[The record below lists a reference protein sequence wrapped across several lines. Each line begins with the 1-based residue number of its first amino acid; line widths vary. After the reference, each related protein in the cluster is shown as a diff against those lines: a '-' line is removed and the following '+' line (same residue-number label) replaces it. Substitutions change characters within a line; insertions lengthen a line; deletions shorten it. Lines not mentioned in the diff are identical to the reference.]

1 MAKKIKRKTQ
11 SELNDIFG
19 FNPREMTLDQ
29 KKQYL
34 KRIAER
40 ANKRITR
47 LNTSGIYSYA
57 LQRAQSELAR
67 EGRKRFSY
75 KRPKT
80 EHQIIREI
88 YMIESFLS
96 LESSLVSNV
105 KKIQDKAYNTLAKNL
120 EKKGVHVKD
129 IKLNRN
135 DFYRFLN
142 SQEFK
147 DLADKYGSGWVVEDI
162 TRTMDS
168 NKKITLDQIIKDY
181 EEFMKEDLPFEAVEL
196 KHKGAISN
204 YDQYRKKRKKQRET

>member
-11 SELNDIFG
+11 SELNDVFG
-19 FNPREMTLDQ
+19 FNPREMTMDQ
-29 KKQYL
+29 KQQYL
-34 KRIAER
+34 RKVVER

-47 LNTSGIYSYA
+47 LNKSGIYSYA
-57 LQRAQSELAR
+57 LNRAQAELAR

-88 YMIESFLS
+88 YMVESFLS

-105 KKIQDKAYNTLAKNL
+105 KKIQDKAFNTLSRKL
-120 EKKGVHVKD
+120 ESKGVNVKD
-129 IKLNRN
+129 IKLNKN

-147 DLADKYGSGWVVEDI
+147 DIAEKYGSDWVVEDI
-162 TRTMDS
+162 TRTMES

-196 KHKGAISN
+196 KHKGAISD